1 MPRGTTLRLRLG
13 SERGGTSRVRVGVPT
28 SSLDK
33 KYSMSVAI
41 WYKSSVEIL
50 SENRI
55 LVKSV

>member
-1 MPRGTTLRLRLG
+1 MPRGTILSLRLG
-13 SERGGTSRVRVGVPT
+13 PKRVGVPT

-55 LVKSV
+55 LVKSVQF